1 MSAQHSRLTATL
13 RALEDLTRH
22 HPDHDVDEYELAR
35 YLAVAP
41 ANMPAHHYIKSP
53 QRGKFLRV
61 LAVLETRKFVYVTQN
76 GFWRLH
82 ITKLGRQWLDHQ
94 ESLPETEPQQEVI
107 AGLATESPVTA
118 APTADVWR
126 GPRPSQVPP
135 RAPTDRFTTA
145 ALGAATLAAVV
156 IFAFGVLPQGPLAQR
171 AAAQPETGSAVTL
184 QAVPTLPPATPAA
197 PPPAAPI
204 ATPRAYVVA
213 NTGGAGVFLRDA
225 PKSGAAVT
233 ALPEA
238 SRLIEVS
245 PPASVSGTQWLHV
258 RTASGTVGFVSAAYT
273 VPER

>member
-1 MSAQHSRLTATL
+1 MSAQYSRLTATL

-22 HPDHDVDEYELAR
+22 HPDRDVDEYELAR

-61 LAVLETRKFVYVTQN
+61 LAALETRKFIYVTQN

-94 ESLPETEPQQEVI
+94 ETLPEFEAQPEPAMEP
-107 AGLATESPVTA
+107 ALEPPALAQPA
-118 APTADVWR
+118 ADIWR
-126 GPRPSQVPP
+126 GPRPSRVPP
-135 RAPTDRFTTA
+135 RAPADRFTTA
-145 ALGAATLAAVV
+145 ALGAATLAAAV

-171 AAAQPETGSAVTL
+171 AAAQQDTSSAVTL
-184 QAVPTLPPATPAA
+184 QVVPTPPPATPVA

-204 ATPRAYVVA
+204 VTPRAYVVA
-213 NTGGAGVFLRDA
+213 NTGGAGVLLRNA
-225 PKSGAAVT
+225 PQSGAAVT

-238 SRLIEVS
+238 SRLVEVS
-245 PPASVSGTQWLHV
+245 PPASVSGAQWLHV
-258 RTASGTVGFVSAAYT
+258 RTTTGAVGFVSAAYT
-273 VPER
+273 VPAR

>member
-22 HPDHDVDEYELAR
+22 HPDRDVDEYELAR

-41 ANMPAHHYIKSP
+41 DSMPAHHYIKSP

-61 LAVLETRKFVYVTQN
+61 LAVLEARKFVYVTQN

-82 ITKLGRQWLDHQ
+82 ITKLGRQWLEYQ
-94 ESLPETEPQQEVI
+94 ESLPEPEAQTEPAVE
-107 AGLATESPVTA
+107 LAPEPPA
-118 APTADVWR
+118 LPPHTADVWR

-171 AAAQPETGSAVTL
+171 AAAQPETSSAVTL
-184 QAVPTLPPATPAA
+184 QVVPTLPPVTPTT
-197 PPPAAPI
+197 PPPA

-225 PKSGAAVT
+225 PQTGAAVT

-258 RTASGTVGFVSAAYT
+258 RTTSGTVGFVSAAYT
-273 VPER
+273 VPAR

>member
-22 HPDHDVDEYELAR
+22 HPDRDVDEYELAR
-35 YLAVAP
+35 YLELAP

-61 LAVLETRKFVYVTQN
+61 LALLETRKFVYVTQN

-94 ESLPETEPQQEVI
+94 DSLPAPEAQAEPTVE
-107 AGLATESPVTA
+107 LAPEPPA
-118 APTADVWR
+118 LAPPTADVWR

-145 ALGAATLAAVV
+145 ALGAATLAALV

-171 AAAQPETGSAVTL
+171 AAAQPETASAVTL
-184 QAVPTLPPATPAA
+184 QAVPTLPPVTPTPA
-197 PPPAAPI
+197 PPAAPV
-204 ATPRAYVVA
+204 ATPRSYVVA
-213 NTGGAGVFLRDA
+213 NTGGVGVFLRDA

-258 RTASGTVGFVSAAYT
+258 RTTSGTVGFVSAAYA